1 MFKTFCLS
9 SVLLLSVCLTSCGFR
24 LQGTNQ
30 PLPPQLQQVYVNS
43 DAAPH
48 SAIGPDLTVA
58 LESDKVICVNDPN
71 KALITLNILQ
81 DQQAS
86 HQVGT
91 GASQETRKY
100 ELTYSVVF
108 TLNNET
114 GTVIYGPITV
124 ISTNIHYV
132 YSGQVLGNNQEEA
145 TLYQS
150 LRRNV
155 IQKILFKLSS
165 SEVKAALS
173 KEKAGDHGGIAQ
185 TTSLASHETAS

>member
-1 MFKTFCLS
+1 MLKIVYQS
-9 SVLLLSVCLTSCGFR
+9 SVLLLSLCLISCGFK

-30 PLPPQLQQVYVNS
+30 PMPPQLQQVYVDS
-43 DAAPH
+43 SSAAH

-58 LESDKVICVNDPN
+58 LESDKVICVNNPN
-71 KALITLNILQ
+71 QASFTLNILQ

-86 HQVGT
+86 HQVGS

-100 ELTYSVVF
+100 ELNYSVVF
-108 TLNNET
+108 TLLNQA
-114 GTVIYGPITV
+114 GVVIYGPTTV
-124 ISTNIHYV
+124 ISSNVHYV
-132 YSGQVLGNNQEEA
+132 YSGQVLGNSQEEA

-165 SEVKAALS
+165 DDVKAALI
-173 KEKAGDHGGIAQ
+173 KNN
-185 TTSLASHETAS
+185 ETASRKIK

>member
-1 MFKTFCLS
+1 MLKLVRIS
-9 SVLLLSVCLTSCGFR
+9 SVLLLSFFLTSCGFR

-30 PLPPQLQQVYVNS
+30 VLPPQLQQVYLDS
-43 DAAPH
+43 SSAPH

-58 LESDKVICVNDPN
+58 LESDKVICVDDPN
-71 KALITLNILQ
+71 QALFTLNILQ
-81 DQQAS
+81 DKQTS
-86 HQVGT
+86 HQIGT

-100 ELTYSVVF
+100 ELSYSVTF
-108 TLNNET
+108 TLLNQA
-114 GTVIYGPITV
+114 GVVIYGPTTV

-165 SEVKAALS
+165 DDVKAALI
-173 KEKAGDHGGIAQ
+173 KTNEITPRKVK
-185 TTSLASHETAS
+185 

>member
-1 MFKTFCLS
+1 MASLCL
-9 SVLLLSVCLTSCGFR
+9 VSCGFK
-24 LQGTNQ
+24 LQGSNQ

-48 SAIGPDLTVA
+48 SAIGPDLTVS
-58 LESDKVICVNDPN
+58 LESEKVICVNDPN

-81 DQQAS
+81 DKQTN

-100 ELTYSVVF
+100 ELSYAVVF
-108 TLNNET
+108 TLSNQA
-114 GTVIYGPITV
+114 GIVIYGPTTV
-124 ISTNIHYV
+124 VSTNIHYV

-165 SEVKAALS
+165 DDVKAALIKKNEIS
-173 KEKAGDHGGIAQ
+173 A
-185 TTSLASHETAS
+185 